1 MPSSTIRS
9 TSSGITTTIAAS
21 TTVRARKTLISR
33 RWGRA
38 NPKTRRTVP
47 GSIRLS
53 TTLRSDLM

>member
-1 MPSSTIRS
+1 M
-9 TSSGITTTIAAS
+9 TTTIAAS
-21 TTVRARKTLISR
+21 TTVRARKTLIRR

-47 GSIRLS
+47 RSIRLS